1 MALTKVKL
9 IADGTI
15 VQSHLNA
22 SHGITTADIGEN
34 ASYLYYTDARA
45 RAAISVSGNALS
57 YNSSTGVITSNFE
70 ENPVFTTGVT
80 VANDSGHFTLFRTD
94 GVTQL
99 GKLYD
104 DSGFTIEGKANNN
117 LILRT
122 KANSLGEGI
131 KFQDT
136 SSNDLMFIDGTNG
149 QVGIGETSPAST
161 LVVRKDNA
169 GGRGGEITILNYA
182 TNTIGNEAALNFGLE
197 DSTYAGDVGNA
208 QIKALTTASNAAS
221 DIVFST
227 WNGSSFGERMRI
239 NSSGNVGIGEIPS
252 NWSTFTVLQVEKASL
267 ASTGGDMNLMSNSY
281 YDGTAYKY
289 IESNAAARQYYNT
302 DGTMHFYNAS
312 IGTAGGTVTWNERM
326 RIDSSGNVMMGKN
339 SQSGNAALTV
349 KSMAGGNT
357 GLILIEGDT
366 TNDGHGL
373 YATTDNKFVITRF
386 TNGSYSDNFV
396 MDSSGN
402 VGINKTTA
410 LGGHALSIKKVS
422 NQQLG
427 LYYDETN
434 FAAFGSRSNGDVQ
447 IYGWDGSSLKNILLG
462 VDGSATGG
470 KVGIGTI
477 SPSATLHVATA
488 GGIKLFN
495 DGVYGYISIG
505 SSGLTGQYPY
515 LRVDSFRS
523 DGSGYFWALG
533 HERADGTKSIKMLM
547 NDGTS
552 DQVTIINS
560 LAISRFTANEF
571 NSSYPSFS
579 TGALIRSHDTSYF
592 NGGNVGIGTT
602 SPGYML
608 HVQSNSSSTSAAFFR
623 PNVIGSGDP
632 AEPTTVY
639 IDGQKAAALDI
650 NRFYSHGTILNI
662 RQNNSNVG
670 SISVTGVATSYNT
683 SSDYRLKENVVEM
696 TGALDRVSQ
705 LKPSRFNFIADANTT
720 VDGFLAHEVQD
731 IVPEA
736 ITGAK
741 DEVDVEGN
749 PVYQGIDQ
757 SKLVPLLVGAIKEL
771 KADNDSLRARIEIL
785 ENN

>member
-326 RIDSSGNVMMGKN
+326 RIDSSGLATFKKSGTNARFYDG
-339 SQSGNAALTV
+339 STSSTGAIEFGQSDFIFG
-349 KSMAGGNT
+349 
-357 GLILIEGDT
+357 
-366 TNDGHGL
+366 
-373 YATTDNKFVITRF
+373 Y
-386 TNGSYSDNFV
+386 
-396 MDSSGN
+396 DSG
-402 VGINKTTA
+402 VFKHKI
-410 LGGHALSIKKVS
+410 
-422 NQQLG
+422 
-427 LYYDETN
+427 
-434 FAAFGSRSNGDVQ
+434 
-447 IYGWDGSSLKNILLG
+447 WDGSDYFNAIEYNGPAHRLILAPSE
-462 VDGSATGG
+462 GS
-470 KVGIGTI
+470 VGIG
-477 SPSATLHVATA
+477 ATDPVK
-488 GGIKLFN
+488 KL
-495 DGVYGYISIG
+495 DVR
-505 SSGLTGQYPY
+505 GQ
-515 LRVDSFRS
+515 
-523 DGSGYFWALG
+523 
-533 HERADGTKSIKMLM
+533 
-547 NDGTS
+547 
-552 DQVTIINS
+552 
-560 LAISRFTANEF
+560 LAISNSASSYWYLDRNDSTGNFEILTDT
-571 NSSYPSFS
+571 NSSVFN
-579 TGALIRSHDTSYF
+579 IDTS
-592 NGGNVGIGTT
+592 GNVGIGTT
-602 SPGYML
+602 LPNYKLEVAGTIGTEDRLAIQQTQFGYSSSYKVVQFGNAAATSAISLGYNPSGNTNGGFTGDEILIPHNKTILAPNAADNSYYGVLRFNNDKLLIGSSNYAIASSYIMALDPATQRVGIGIASPGYKL
-608 HVQSNSSSTSAAFFR
+608 DVYEQV
-623 PNVIGSGDP
+623 VI
-632 AEPTTVY
+632 
-639 IDGQKAAALDI
+639 
-650 NRFYSHGTILNI
+650 R
-662 RQNNSNVG
+662 
-670 SISVTGVATSYNT
+670 
-683 SSDYRLKENVVEM
+683 
-696 TGALDRVSQ
+696 
-705 LKPSRFNFIADANTT
+705 
-720 VDGFLAHEVQD
+720 
-731 IVPEA
+731 
-736 ITGAK
+736 
-741 DEVDVEGN
+741 
-749 PVYQGIDQ
+749 
-757 SKLVPLLVGAIKEL
+757 
-771 KADNDSLRARIEIL
+771 
-785 ENN
+785 